1 MNRRRCVPAR
11 LLVALL
17 GCAGAIL
24 IAGCSS
30 SSSSAPSLFPA
41 VLDTPPPREDT
52 PLSPEQVKQAMD
64 NLTADRNRLCAEA
77 TANGTPNATAA
88 NCGNANAAA
97 TGSTPAAGGTAKP

>member
-11 LLVALL
+11 LLAVLL
-17 GCAGAIL
+17 ACAGAVL
-24 IAGCSS
+24 IAGC

-41 VLDTPPPREDT
+41 VLDTPPPRQDT

-64 NLTADRNRLCAEA
+64 NLTAERNRLCAEA

-88 NCGNANAAA
+88 NCGNAAT
-97 TGSTPAAGGTAKP
+97 TGSTPTAGGPPKP

>member
-11 LLVALL
+11 LLAALL
-17 GCAGAIL
+17 GCAGAVL

-30 SSSSAPSLFPA
+30 SSPSAPSLFPA

-64 NLTADRNRLCAEA
+64 NLTAERNRLCAEA

-88 NCGNANAAA
+88 NCGTANAAT
-97 TGSTPAAGGTAKP
+97 TGSTSTAGGAAKP

>member
-1 MNRRRCVPAR
+1 MNRCRCVSAR
-11 LLVALL
+11 LLAALL
-17 GCAGAIL
+17 GCAGAVL
-24 IAGCSS
+24 ITGC

-64 NLTADRNRLCAEA
+64 NLTAERNRLCAEA

-88 NCGNANAAA
+88 NCGNGNAAT
-97 TGSTPAAGGTAKP
+97 TGSTPTAGGAAKP